1 MEWTPIDEHTTRIFM
16 IRHGEVENHDQGV
29 FNGQLDVD
37 ITPRG
42 VGHMER
48 AAEFLAAGGGGGGG
62 ETGETGV
69 RRLYSSDLLRTVRG
83 AAIISERL
91 GLNETAQAVP
101 DIREIHL
108 GEWQGLS
115 FEEVDDRFP
124 GMRETRHADI
134 MNYRIPGS
142 ETVAELSA
150 RVVPA
155 VEEIAG
161 RHRGESVAIVAHAGP
176 NRTVLCHALG
186 LPLGRVFHIHQD
198 YGAINVLDLS
208 AEGAVV
214 RLMNG

>member
-1 MEWTPIDEHTTRIFM
+1 MGVVLTQHLTDDTGALPVGGAGT
-16 IRHGEVENHDQGV
+16 HGHLFHGVEDAA
-29 FNGQLDVD
+29 VD
-37 ITPRG
+37 
-42 VGHMER
+42 
-48 AAEFLAAGGGGGGG
+48 
-62 ETGETGV
+62 
-69 RRLYSSDLLRTVRG
+69 
-83 AAIISERL
+83 
-91 GLNETAQAVP
+91 GLEAVP

-124 GMRETRHADI
+124 GLRETRHADI
-134 MNYRIPGS
+134 VNYRIPGS

-176 NRTVLCHALG
+176 NRMVLCHALG
-186 LPLGRVFHIHQD
+186 VPLKHIFHIQQD
-198 YGAINVLDLS
+198 YGAINVLDFS

>member
-1 MEWTPIDEHTTRIFM
+1 MEWTPIDENTTRIFI
-16 IRHGEVENHDQGV
+16 IRHGEVENYDRGI
-29 FNGQLDVD
+29 FNGQIDVD

-48 AAEFLAAGGGGGGG
+48 AAEFLAPAGERGG
-62 ETGETGV
+62 TGV

-91 GLNETAQAVP
+91 GLNEKAEAVP
-101 DIREIHL
+101 GIREIHL

-134 MNYRIPGS
+134 VNYRIPGS

-176 NRTVLCHALG
+176 NRMVLCHALG
-186 LPLGRVFHIHQD
+186 VPLKHIFHIQQD
-198 YGAINVLDLS
+198 YGAINVLDFS